1 MRRGVHL
8 ALLLLLAL
16 GVSASPAGAAGDWT
30 WPVAGPV
37 IRAFDPPD
45 SPYGTGHRGIDVAA
59 PVGTTVAAPADGVVS
74 FSGPVGGRLFL
85 TIDHGNGVQSTYSW
99 LSRLLV
105 HKGDRVVRGQPVA
118 LTGWGHADALV
129 PHLHLGVKLD
139 GTYVDPMTYLGPLS
153 VGAFV
158 RLAPL

>member
-1 MRRGVHL
+1 MRRGAFL
-8 ALLLLLAL
+8 ALLLFVL

-45 SPYGTGHRGIDVAA
+45 SPYGTGHRGIDVATQ
-59 PVGTTVAAPADGVVS
+59 VGTTVVAPTDGVVS
-74 FSGPVGGRLFL
+74 FAGPVGGRLFL
-85 TIDHGNGVQSTYSW
+85 TVDQGSGVQSTFSW

-105 HKGDRVVRGQPVA
+105 RKGDRVVRGQPVA
-118 LTGWGHADALV
+118 LTGWGHLDSLV

-139 GTYVDPMTYLGPLS
+139 GIYVDPMAYLGPLS